1 MNEFEEE
8 DKGKG
13 TSSIWKISIPME
25 EFKNQ

>member
-1 MNEFEEE
+1 MKEFEEE

-13 TSSIWKISIPME
+13 TSYSWKISIPME